1 MQTFR
6 KSEQG
11 TAMVEATLMLPFCMI
26 MIVGVLYA
34 ALYLCQKAN
43 IQSNLETALLY
54 YKAAESDTYVESKTQ
69 MEYDGSGLEAVGS
82 NYWDIAELK
91 YLEPYS
97 RLLSTEFKEDN
108 FKKFVRDICGHMFF
122 DTGENIHISAVSG
135 GNPFYRTISATA
147 VQEIIP
153 PINLSMVGGP
163 DTMVI
168 QVTGEIVVTD
178 GDDFIRNMDFAIDVL
193 VDTKLG
199 EIAQEIGDRAQ
210 EIYGKFKEAL
220 HVGG

>member
-54 YKAAESDTYVESKTQ
+54 YKAAESDTYVESKSQ
-69 MEYDGSGLEAVGS
+69 MEYSGNGLEAAGS
-82 NYWDIAELK
+82 NFGEIR
-91 YLEPYS
+91 YLNPY
-97 RLLSTEFKEDN
+97 RFFFMDFKESDYKSF
-108 FKKFVRDICGHMFF
+108 FKSICGHMFF
-122 DTGENIHISAVSG
+122 DTGESVAITAQKHNYV
-135 GNPFYRTISATA
+135 FYKSIEATA
-147 VQEIIP
+147 TQTVKP

-163 DTMVI
+163 QAMTI
-168 QVTGEIVVTD
+168 EVTGEIVIND
-178 GDDFIRNMDFAIDVL
+178 GDDFIRNVDFAIDML
-193 VDTKLG
+193 ADTKLG
-199 EIAQEIGDRAQ
+199 KFVQGIGQKTQ
-210 EIYGKFKEAL
+210 EIYGKFKDVL
-220 HVGG
+220 HVGDTE